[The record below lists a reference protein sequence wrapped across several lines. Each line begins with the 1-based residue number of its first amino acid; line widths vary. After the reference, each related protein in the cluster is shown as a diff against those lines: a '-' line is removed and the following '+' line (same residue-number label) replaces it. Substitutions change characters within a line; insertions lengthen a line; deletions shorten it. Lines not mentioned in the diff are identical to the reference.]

1 MKTVLITGASRGIGA
16 EIARRLSLE
25 DYRIIINYNKS
36 EKKAKELEKEIQ
48 EKGKDAWA
56 IKADVRKFD
65 EVSKMFELVKSRFK
79 GVDILINNAGIS
91 SYKLFQDID
100 EESWDDI
107 FAVNVK
113 GVYNSIHAALPY
125 MLDQKSGKILN
136 MTSIWGIVGGSM
148 ECHYSAT
155 KGAINAL
162 TKALAQE
169 LSYSGITVNAIAPGA
184 VKTPMTEE
192 IGIENLNYLCE
203 DIPMGRLAEPSE
215 IAELVAFMV
224 SDKNSYMTGQII
236 SPNGGMIVYWQVDI
250 WKI

>member
-1 MKTVLITGASRGIGA
+1 MKTVLITGASRGIGR
-16 EIARRLSLE
+16 EIAKRLSLE

-36 EKKAKELEKEIQ
+36 EKEAKSLESEIRK
-48 EKGKDAWA
+48 KGKDALA
-56 IKADVRKFD
+56 IKADIRKFD
-65 EVSKMFELVKSRFK
+65 EVQEMFNIVKNRFK

-100 EESWDDI
+100 EESWDEI
-107 FAVNVK
+107 FDVNVK

-125 MLDQKSGKILN
+125 MIEQKSGRILN

-169 LSYSGITVNAIAPGA
+169 LGYSGITVNAIAPGA
-184 VKTPMTEE
+184 VNTNMTNE
-192 IGIENLNYLCE
+192 IGKDNLDYLCE

-215 IAELVAFMV
+215 IAELVAFMI

-236 SPNGGMIVYWQVDI
+236 SPNGGMIVY
-250 WKI
+250 

>member
-1 MKTVLITGASRGIGA
+1 MKTVLITGSSRGIGA
-16 EIARRLSLE
+16 EIARRLSME

-36 EKKAKELEKEIQ
+36 EKEAKALEKEIRNRH
-48 EKGKDAWA
+48 KDALA
-56 IKADVRKFD
+56 IKADITKSDEVEKMFD
-65 EVSKMFELVKSRFK
+65 EVKKRFK

-100 EESWDDI
+100 EESWDKI
-107 FAVNVK
+107 FDVNVK
-113 GVYNSIHAALPY
+113 GVYNCIHAALPY
-125 MLDQKSGKILN
+125 MLDKKSGKILN

-169 LSYSGITVNAIAPGA
+169 LGYSGITVNAVAPGA
-184 VKTPMTEE
+184 VDTTMTNE
-192 IGIENLNYLCE
+192 IGEENLCVLSE
-203 DIPMGRLAEPSE
+203 DIPMGRLATTTE
-215 IAELVAFMV
+215 IAELVSFMV

-236 SPNGGMIVYWQVDI
+236 SPNGGMIVY
-250 WKI
+250 

>member
-16 EIARRLSLE
+16 EISRRLSLE

-36 EKKAKELEKEIQ
+36 EKEAKILEKEIRQ
-48 EKGKDAWA
+48 KGKDAWA
-56 IKADVRKFD
+56 IKADIRKYD
-65 EVSKMFELVKSRFK
+65 EVKNMFDLVKNKFR

-100 EESWDDI
+100 EKSWDEI
-107 FAVNVK
+107 FDVNVK

-148 ECHYSAT
+148 ESHYSAT

-162 TKALAQE
+162 TKALSKE
-169 LSYSGITVNAIAPGA
+169 LGYSGITVNAIAPGA

-192 IGIENLNYLCE
+192 IGKENLDYLCE
-203 DIPMGRLAEPSE
+203 DIPMGRLADPVE
-215 IAELVAFMV
+215 IAELVAFMI

-236 SPNGGMIVYWQVDI
+236 SPNGGMIVY
-250 WKI
+250 